1 MKTKTKVSFVV
12 FFLSTLFFSFS
23 YSYASSKIGVVSTS
37 SDMVVLVAR
46 VDTLENLNE
55 RILNSVYWTLGVL
68 ATIFVA
74 LISVN
79 LFINIK
85 VNKTEIENIKANI
98 EDAKQELLRITNNEI
113 ATSENEVLEKVSAL
127 NSKEFGTLRN
137 EVINVVKKEV
147 LESEAKVIEKIT
159 VLDKNKTADI
169 EKIKQ
174 GLNVIKEKI
183 NDIEILTKEFEIDRF
198 AAKGQQGEII
208 GLIDLLKI
216 SIDKDKYDIASRL
229 VKVRDYVK
237 SNPIRSYVATDLNR
251 ELAKIENKP
260 EFGTI
265 VEEVKKSINVFV
277 D

>member
-1 MKTKTKVSFVV
+1 
-12 FFLSTLFFSFS
+12 
-23 YSYASSKIGVVSTS
+23 
-37 SDMVVLVAR
+37 
-46 VDTLENLNE
+46 
-55 RILNSVYWTLGVL
+55 
-68 ATIFVA
+68 
-74 LISVN
+74 
-79 LFINIK
+79 
-85 VNKTEIENIKANI
+85 
-98 EDAKQELLRITNNEI
+98 
-113 ATSENEVLEKVSAL
+113 
-127 NSKEFGTLRN
+127 
-137 EVINVVKKEV
+137 V

>member
-1 MKTKTKVSFVV
+1 M
-12 FFLSTLFFSFS
+12 
-23 YSYASSKIGVVSTS
+23 A
-37 SDMVVLVAR
+37 VLVAR